1 MPLQPS
7 GTDLTWM
14 WVSEANREPARLL
27 QSAGTG
33 EVARRPVLTRPDVSP
48 HSLEDSHHFHPQ
60 PAGKPLEGRRF
71 QCQPSAV
78 PEPGGR

>member
-33 EVARRPVLTRPDVSP
+33 EAARWPVLTRPDVSP
-48 HSLEDSHHFHPQ
+48 HGPEDSHPFRPQ
-60 PAGKPLEGRRF
+60 PAGKPLEGRRS
-71 QCQPSAV
+71 QCWPSAV
-78 PEPGGR
+78 PESGGR